1 MKTTENISLAGYA
14 FIIETDAFEEL
25 EAYLTDI
32 RTCFSGD
39 ASADEIVADI
49 EERIAELLREKCS
62 SGMVADISM
71 VQEIKKRI
79 GNPQQL
85 ASEDTETSFEQKE
98 NIQEHQ
104 NTERKSETKPWK
116 NKHLYRNIDDRVL
129 GGVCSGLGIYLD
141 IDKVLFRILFLIFF
155 LIGFLGIDDGP
166 YFGFSILAY
175 LCLWIAMPAARTDDQ
190 KREMKG
196 RPTDLK
202 GYRDLGSN
210 FSKEI
215 NEVAQSPAAKTAKR
229 AGGIFLGII
238 LLLAGLSAMFGCV
251 IIPSIPNIIFHEMME
266 DVKTYGPLGQDG
278 QFMLDTFGNFS
289 TMWILILINVG
300 LIAVWILYGAIM
312 LLFDLKAP
320 SWRPGL
326 VIFIA
331 WVMSV
336 FVTLA
341 YFVKMA
347 ADAIPTFML

>member
-14 FIIETDAFEEL
+14 FTIETDAFEEL

-32 RTCFSGD
+32 RQCFSGD
-39 ASADEIVADI
+39 ASADEIVDDI
-49 EERIAELLREKCS
+49 EERIAELLREKCV
-62 SGMVADISM
+62 SGTVADISM
-71 VQEIKKRI
+71 VRDIKERI

-85 ASEDTETSFEQKE
+85 AQEDTESVFEQKE
-98 NIQEHQ
+98 NVQDQ
-104 NTERKSETKPWK
+104 PKPARKAEDKPWK

-166 YFGFSILAY
+166 YFGFSILVY

-190 KREMKG
+190 KREMRG

-238 LLLAGLSAMFGCV
+238 LLLIGLSAMFGWV
-251 IIPSIPNIIFHEMME
+251 IIPSIPNIIFHEVME
-266 DVKTYGPLGQDG
+266 DVKMYGPLEPDG
-278 QFMLDTFGNFS
+278 QFFLDIFGNFN

-300 LIAVWILYGAIM
+300 LIAVGILYGAIM

-331 WVMSV
+331 WVISI
-336 FVTLA
+336 FVILA

-347 ADAIPTFML
+347 ADAIPTFLL